1 MKEILIITSGLLGS
15 SITIVAQAIINA
27 YNSKAKHK
35 REIQCLVFKRKTK
48 IVEQAVSWYQEAIDT
63 LLSLQMALRAY
74 DNECN
79 PITIERIHYFSKKS
93 MNLYNEAN
101 SRLNSIYLYYNFSK
115 IEDRYNGKESMELIN
130 KVCTIITK
138 IDYEIYNSK
147 PLEYA
152 VQICE
157 ALNKLKIDSFK
168 MLADLFE
175 NQICILAQIQNN
187 LREEYNN
194 YLK

>member
-1 MKEILIITSGLLGS
+1 MKEILIIASGLAGS
-15 SITIVAQAIINA
+15 ILTIITQAIINA
-27 YNSKAKHK
+27 YNVKVKHK
-35 REIQCLVFKRKTK
+35 REIQLLVFQRKTE
-48 IVEQAVSWYQEAIDT
+48 IVERAVSWYQEAIDT
-63 LLSLQMALRAY
+63 FLALQMALRAY
-74 DNECN
+74 DKECN
-79 PITIERIHYFSKKS
+79 PITLERIHYFSIKS

-101 SRLNSIYLYYNFSK
+101 SRLNSIYLYYDFSK
-115 IEDRYNGKESMELIN
+115 IEDRFKGKESMELIN

-138 IDYEIYNSK
+138 IDYEIYKSK

-152 VQICE
+152 TQICE

-175 NQICILAQIQNN
+175 NQICILTEIQNY